1 VSFLDWIARA
11 ESGGNVN
18 AQNPLSSAS
27 GLFQITTGTFNSYA
41 PRLGISPTMRN
52 DPGAQYQIAQA
63 IQQDAVRAVGRPLTA
78 GESYGAHFLGVA
90 GLRAFVNSPSTA
102 DAFSV
107 YSSVAGNRT
116 ATAAFN
122 SNPGLLGAG
131 MTVGQVM
138 DALGQ
143 RVARYSGGAA
153 SGAGGI
159 PGMTQTSGGTPNATQ
174 GGATPANWLTNN
186 FATNALSAILTS
198 IGNWISGALGR
209 IGFLAVGFVLMI
221 VGLMM
226 FARSR

>member
-1 VSFLDWIARA
+1 MSFLDWIARA

-27 GLFQITTGTFNSYA
+27 GLFQITTGTFNAYA
-41 PRLGISPTMRN
+41 ARLGISPTLRN

-63 IQQDAVRAVGRPLTA
+63 IQQDAVRVVGRPLTA
-78 GESYGAHFLGVA
+78 AESYGAHFLGVA
-90 GLRAFVNSPSTA
+90 GLRAFVNSPSNA

-107 YSSVAGNRT
+107 YSAVAGNRT

-122 SNPGLLGAG
+122 SNPGLLSVG

-143 RVARYSGGAA
+143 RIARYSGG
-153 SGAGGI
+153 GGGGI

-186 FATNALSAILTS
+186 FAANAINSILTS

-209 IGFLAVGFVLMI
+209 VGFLAVGFVLMI

>member
-1 VSFLDWIARA
+1 MSVLDWIAGA
-11 ESGGNVN
+11 ESGGRVN

-41 PRLGISPTMRN
+41 QRLGISPTLRN

-90 GLRAFVNSPSTA
+90 GLRAFVNSPTTA

-107 YSSVAGNRT
+107 YSRVAGNNV
-116 ATAAFN
+116 AAQAFN
-122 SNPGLLGAG
+122 SNPGLLGQG

-153 SGAGGI
+153 GSAGGI
-159 PGMTQTSGGTPNATQ
+159 PGMTPTSGGTPNAAQ

-186 FATNALSAILTS
+186 FATNAISGILSS
-198 IGNWISGALGR
+198 VGNWISGALGR
-209 IGFLAVGFVLMI
+209 IGFLAVGIILLI
-221 VGLMM
+221 VGLAM
-226 FARSR
+226 FAKGK